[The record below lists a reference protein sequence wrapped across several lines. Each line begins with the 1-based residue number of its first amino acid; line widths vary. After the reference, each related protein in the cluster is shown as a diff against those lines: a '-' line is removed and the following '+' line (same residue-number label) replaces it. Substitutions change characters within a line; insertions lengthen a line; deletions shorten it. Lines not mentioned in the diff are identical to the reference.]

1 MASDANFAILVS
13 LSVCHLLNDTNQS
26 LLSAIYP
33 ILKSSYHL
41 DFVQIGFITLA
52 FQVTASMLQPV
63 VGMVSDRRPQPFSL
77 PVGMG
82 CTLAGLLLLFVASS
96 YALILVAA
104 ALVGVG
110 SSVFHPEASRV
121 ARMASGGRYGFA
133 QCFSFG
139 LAGLG
144 AAALG
149 RIADVTSIDA
159 VYHVCSFLP
168 LIGLLTAFLPTVEHR
183 ARTAGT

>member
-1 MASDANFAILVS
+1 M
-13 LSVCHLLNDTNQS
+13 
-26 LLSAIYP
+26 
-33 ILKSSYHL
+33 
-41 DFVQIGFITLA
+41 
-52 FQVTASMLQPV
+52 
-63 VGMVSDRRPQPFSL
+63 
-77 PVGMG
+77 
-82 CTLAGLLLLFVASS
+82 
-96 YALILVAA
+96 
-104 ALVGVG
+104 GVG

-159 VYHVCSFLP
+159 VYHVCSFLL
-168 LIGLLTAFLPTVEHR
+168 LIGLLTSFLPTVEHR